1 MTLAEV
7 RRRRDVI
14 EEVQQTGGP
23 FMSSMSDDFA
33 RRVND
38 ARESGDAEVKILE
51 RYFAVK
57 DGPNADELAAARRG
71 IIDAAYEA
79 IGMAREKLQS
89 VAPGET
95 IAWPVWTTH
104 VEGGREFVGSLAE
117 ENFVARYTSKDAI
130 FMHPDLLTVLTPRE
144 IAAVY
149 AHEAGHDIDN
159 LERQDSQF
167 AKQAECRADHVA
179 LTLGYGNENAAAL
192 GKIAAVLGG
201 VDQSAYPTLRDRMAA
216 AADQARMA
224 LPIGS
229 VAFDDRCRLV
239 PGTSLEKPD
248 TPSIPTSRPAGH
260 GLGG

>member
-1 MTLAEV
+1 M
-7 RRRRDVI
+7 RCNKP
-14 EEVQQTGGP
+14 GP
-23 FMSSMSDDFA
+23 FMSSMSDNLM
-33 RRVND
+33 RRIHD
-38 ARESGDAEVKILE
+38 ARESGDAEVKMLE

-89 VAPGET
+89 AAPGET
-95 IAWPVWTTH
+95 IAWPVWATH
-104 VEGGREFVGSLAE
+104 VEDGREFVANMAE
-117 ENFVARYTSKDAI
+117 ADLVASYYPRKDAI
-130 FMHPDLLTVLTPRE
+130 LMHPDLLTVLTPRE

-149 AHEAGHDIDN
+149 AHEAGHDIDS
-159 LERQDSQF
+159 LARQDSQF

-201 VDQSAYPTLRDRMAA
+201 VDQSAYPALRDRMAA

>member
-1 MTLAEV
+1 
-7 RRRRDVI
+7 
-14 EEVQQTGGP
+14 
-23 FMSSMSDDFA
+23 MSSMSDNLM
-33 RRVND
+33 RRIHD
-38 ARESGDAEVKILE
+38 ARESGDAEVKMLE

-89 VAPGET
+89 AAPGET
-95 IAWPVWTTH
+95 IAWPVWATH
-104 VEGGREFVGSLAE
+104 VEDGREFVANMAE
-117 ENFVARYTSKDAI
+117 ADLVASYYPRKDAI
-130 FMHPDLLTVLTPRE
+130 LMHPDLLTVLTPRE

-149 AHEAGHDIDN
+149 AHEAGHDLDN
-159 LERQDSQF
+159 PGRQDRGT
-167 AKQAECRADHVA
+167 ARYECRADHVA
-179 LTLGYGNENAAAL
+179 LTLGYGKENAAAM

-201 VDQSAYPTLRDRMAA
+201 VDQSAYPALRDRMAA

-248 TPSIPTSRPAGH
+248 TPAIPTSRPAGH